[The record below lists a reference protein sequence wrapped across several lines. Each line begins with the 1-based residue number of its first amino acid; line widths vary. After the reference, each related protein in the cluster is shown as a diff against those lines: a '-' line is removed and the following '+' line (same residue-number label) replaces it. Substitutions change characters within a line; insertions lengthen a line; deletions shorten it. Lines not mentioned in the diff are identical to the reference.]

1 MGPRLSS
8 VAWEDKESRLK
19 TLGALVSAIVLLLSV
34 ISVVAIGIL
43 SAYAVV
49 IGILNAFGNQQAPA
63 ATPAR
68 ILVPSQTHASG
79 D

>member
-1 MGPRLSS
+1 
-8 VAWEDKESRLK
+8 
-19 TLGALVSAIVLLLSV
+19 V

-43 SAYAVV
+43 GAYAVV

-63 ATPAR
+63 PTPAR

>member
-1 MGPRLSS
+1 
-8 VAWEDKESRLK
+8 
-19 TLGALVSAIVLLLSV
+19 V

-43 SAYAVV
+43 SAYAAV

-63 ATPAR
+63 PAPAH